1 MEDPGLYRR
10 QDGFIRFGTM
20 TLLVSGL
27 AFFGLL
33 NYGMT
38 SGQELPLW
46 PAIAVALVN
55 VIAAAK
61 IIMNVK
67 KARRQQQAPASKDAT
82 CSNQFCLRLGR
93 SPGSAD

>member
-1 MEDPGLYRR
+1 MNRK

-33 NYGMT
+33 IYGMT

-61 IIMNVK
+61 IIMTVK
-67 KARRQQQAPASKDAT
+67 NGRSQQQAPAS
-82 CSNQFCLRLGR
+82 SLLGSSDKTVILPPDKGR
-93 SPGSAD
+93 QK

>member
-1 MEDPGLYRR
+1 MNRK
-10 QDGFIRFGTM
+10 QDGFISFGTM
-20 TLLVSGL
+20 TLLVSGV

-33 NYGMT
+33 MYGMT

-61 IIMNVK
+61 IVMNVR
-67 KARRQQQAPASKDAT
+67 KARSQQQAPASP
-82 CSNQFCLRLGR
+82 R
-93 SPGSAD
+93 PGKA